1 MINHTYQPGIS
12 CIKMA
17 TKVPKPCCLLLDN
30 VHRGTRAL
38 LLIGEFKVAQNAINA
53 SIPAR
58 IQNLKLPHQGPV
70 SGVSARQAD
79 LELLA
84 NAPSSF
90 LDTTHFDTVRFPP
103 PTWALECFTR
113 AAVDGTQAYSGYR
126 GHPAVLDRVA
136 DSVSQFLGFE
146 VDASQQLMLTP
157 GTQAGL
163 FAGLAASV
171 QAGARVAVFDPD
183 YLFTARILRFLDCDV
198 AYVPLRTTG
207 DEYGPDLNLLEGE
220 FANQGT
226 RQLVFSHPNNPTGA
240 VFSPSMIKQIAELVK
255 KYDVRVVVD
264 ELYSRL
270 VYGNASFPHLAAE
283 PEMFDRVVTLL
294 GPSKT
299 ESLSGFRIG
308 VVVGSSETLQA
319 AENVLAITALRAP
332 AYAQHVLLPWLNSD
346 QAWLEERM
354 LALDGLRQL
363 TQQKFSK
370 LPWLKV
376 FPCDAT
382 AYAWIDVSA
391 LGLSDSVIA
400 EALLVR
406 AGVLV
411 SPGYQ
416 FGPSGKGH
424 FRVCFARDE
433 SQWSA
438 AIDRII
444 AALSALAAE

>member
-1 MINHTYQPGIS
+1 M
-12 CIKMA
+12 
-17 TKVPKPCCLLLDN
+17 
-30 VHRGTRAL
+30 
-38 LLIGEFKVAQNAINA
+38 EQNCNTAW
-53 SIPAR
+53 IPPR
-58 IQNLKLPHQGPV
+58 IQNLKLPDQGPA

-79 LELLA
+79 LELIA
-84 NAPSSF
+84 KAPPGF

-103 PTWALECFTR
+103 PTWAIECFTR

-126 GHPAVLDRVA
+126 GHPAVLERVA
-136 DSVSQFLGFE
+136 ESVSQFLGFE
-146 VDASQQLMLTP
+146 VDASQHLMLTP

-198 AYVPLRTTG
+198 AYVPLHSG
-207 DEYGPDLNLLEGE
+207 GEEYGPDLNMLEDE
-220 FANQGT
+220 FATHGT

-240 VFSPSMIKQIAELVK
+240 VFSPSMIKRIAELVK
-255 KYDVRVVVD
+255 KYDVSVVVD

-270 VYGNASFPHLAAE
+270 VYGDAPFSHLAAE

-299 ESLSGFRIG
+299 ESLSGYRIG
-308 VVVGSSETLQA
+308 VVVGPSKTMQA
-319 AENVLAITALRAP
+319 AENVLSITALRAP

-346 QAWLEERM
+346 RAWLAERM
-354 LALDGLRQL
+354 LAFDGLRQL
-363 TQQKFSK
+363 TQQKFSN

-376 FPCDAT
+376 SPCDAT

-400 EALLVR
+400 EAILVR

-416 FGPSGKGH
+416 FGPSGTGH

-444 AALSALAAE
+444 ATLRALAAEKLQSKCGFD